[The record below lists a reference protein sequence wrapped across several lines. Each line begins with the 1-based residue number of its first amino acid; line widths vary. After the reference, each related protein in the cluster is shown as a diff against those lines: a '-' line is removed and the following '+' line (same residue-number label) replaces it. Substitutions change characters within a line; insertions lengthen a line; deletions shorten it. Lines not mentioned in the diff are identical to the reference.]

1 MKQFFLKKECFAV
14 LFLVFVLGFS
24 IINVIVNWDMIFEL
38 KEEFSEI
45 DDLEDLEEWIDFVET
60 ETTEDILGRM
70 EFVETYGFLQ
80 KLMSKQEFNSFAFI
94 QDDDEMLYYGS
105 MMELSMDDLD
115 EYAQNVMRL
124 NIYVESKGAKLL
136 VVIPPSKVLA
146 GVSPVNTAWPLNNPN
161 NRTDKLMMLLQ
172 QYGVNA
178 VDLRSSMIESG
189 ASLEELFFKTDH
201 HWTPLA
207 AFYGTAEVVRQIEE
221 RFGEDLDP
229 ENYYT
234 NLDNYHTYT
243 FEQIFLGSTGRNTG
257 AVYSGLD
264 NYTLMWPECDMKFTW
279 INEEKDDKD
288 EKEGS
293 ITEALINP
301 SVVMDI
307 KSIYDSNTN
316 RIYMDQVVDK
326 DKIINNSRPDLPKL
340 TVLRDSYFTPM
351 AFFLAPMCSEID
363 MLWTRNSEGIDME
376 EFIRE
381 SNSDYVILEVYP
393 YNLDEQS
400 FDFFHGTEE

>member
-1 MKQFFLKKECFAV
+1 MKQFFIKKECFAAF
-14 LFLVFVLGFS
+14 FLVFILGFS
-24 IINVIVNWDMIFEL
+24 VINMIVNREMISEL
-38 KEEFSEI
+38 KEEFCEI
-45 DDLEDLEEWIDFVET
+45 EGIAELKEWISTVET
-60 ETTEDILGRM
+60 ETTEEILGRM

-80 KLMSKQEFNSFAFI
+80 KLMDKQEFNSFAFI
-94 QDDDEMLYYGS
+94 QDDDDMLYYGS
-105 MMELSMDDLD
+105 MMELSTDDLD

-124 NIYVESKGAKLL
+124 NEYVESKGAKLL

-146 GVSPVNTAWPLNNPN
+146 GVSTVNTAWPLNNPN
-161 NRTDKLMMLLQ
+161 NRTDKLMILLQ

-178 VDLRSSMIESG
+178 VDLRSAMIESG

-207 AFYGTAEVVRQIEE
+207 AFYGTTEVVKQIKE

-229 ENYYT
+229 NHYYT

-243 FEQIFLGSTGRNTG
+243 FEQTFLGSTGRNTG

-264 NYTLMWPECDMKFTW
+264 DYTLMWPECNMEFTW
-279 INEEKDDKD
+279 INEEDDD
-288 EKEGS
+288 EKTGS
-293 ITEALINP
+293 MTEALLNP
-301 SVVMDI
+301 SVVMNIED
-307 KSIYDSNTN
+307 IYDSNTN
-316 RIYMDQVVDK
+316 RIYMEEVVDK

-363 MLWTRNSEGIDME
+363 MLWTRNSDGINLE
-376 EFIRE
+376 EFVKD
-381 SNSDYVILEVYP
+381 SDADYVILEVYP
-393 YNLDEQS
+393 YNLDETS
-400 FDFFHGTEE
+400 FDFFHAAEE